1 MFFTNITLKLIYSYF
16 LSRKNLYQY
25 LLYLR
30 KIIHMKRVLLILSFI
45 SVFLTQEI
53 FISNS
58 KAQSIELIGDN
69 YVFGNPAMPIASYI
83 IVKNI
88 TSNSIDVR
96 CQKNII
102 DTTAGT
108 QNYFCWGTSC
118 WPSSTYVSPDPAG
131 IRTIPAGF
139 ADSTNF
145 TGYYDAAFSGQISS
159 ARAVVEYCFYPLGNI
174 SDSTCLTIHFNDSGP
189 SSTNDIS
196 KVTGLNDFY
205 PNPSDGKTSI
215 SYKAEKN
222 SQFHLIDILGNKIK
236 TFDLD
241 YTGTLEINTEE
252 FGSGI
257 YFGNLVVNKRLVE
270 VKKLVIN

>member
-1 MFFTNITLKLIYSYF
+1 M
-16 LSRKNLYQY
+16 
-25 LLYLR
+25 R
-30 KIIHMKRVLLILSFI
+30 KITQKKRVLLILSFI
-45 SVFLTQEI
+45 SVFLTHDI

-58 KAQSIELIGDN
+58 NAQSIELIGDN

-88 TSNSIDVR
+88 TSNSLDVR

-102 DTTAGT
+102 DTAAGT

-118 WPSSTYVSPDPAG
+118 WPSSTYVSPAPAG

-159 ARAVVEYCFYPLGNI
+159 ARAVVEYCFYPMLNDSVANI

-189 SSTNDIS
+189 SSINDIS

-215 SYKAEKN
+215 SYKAEK
-222 SQFHLIDILGNKIK
+222 GNGYS
-236 TFDLD
+236 DC
-241 YTGTLEINTEE
+241 
-252 FGSGI
+252 
-257 YFGNLVVNKRLVE
+257 V
-270 VKKLVIN
+270 

>member
-1 MFFTNITLKLIYSYF
+1 MFFTNITLKLINTYF
-16 LSRKNLYQY
+16 LRRKNLYQY

-30 KIIHMKRVLLILSFI
+30 KIIHMRRILLTLSFI
-45 SVFLTQEI
+45 SVFLTHDI

-58 KAQSIELIGDN
+58 NAQSIELIGDN

-88 TSNSIDVR
+88 TSNPIDVR

-102 DTTAGT
+102 DTAAGT

-145 TGYYDAAFSGQISS
+145 TGYYDAAFSGQPSQ

-189 SSTNDIS
+189 SSINDIS
-196 KVTGLNDFY
+196 KIGLNDFY
-205 PNPSDGKTSI
+205 PNPSNGKTSI
-215 SYKAEKN
+215 NYKAEKN

-241 YTGTLEINTEE
+241 YSGTLDIITEE

>member
-1 MFFTNITLKLIYSYF
+1 MFFTNITLKLINTYF

-30 KIIHMKRVLLILSFI
+30 KIIHMKRILLTLSFI
-45 SVFLTQEI
+45 SVFLTHDM

-58 KAQSIELIGDN
+58 NAQSIELIGDN

-88 TSNSIDVR
+88 TSNPIDVR

-102 DTTAGT
+102 DTAAGT

-145 TGYYDAAFSGQISS
+145 TGYYDAAFSGQPSQ
-159 ARAVVEYCFYPLGNI
+159 ARAVVEYCFYPIGNI

-189 SSTNDIS
+189 SSINDIS
-196 KVTGLNDFY
+196 KIGLNDFY
-205 PNPSDGKTSI
+205 PNPSNGKTSI
-215 SYKAEKN
+215 NYKAEKN

-241 YTGTLEINTEE
+241 YSGTLEISTEE

>member
-1 MFFTNITLKLIYSYF
+1 MFFTNITLKLINTYF

-30 KIIHMKRVLLILSFI
+30 KIIHMKRILLTLSFI
-45 SVFLTQEI
+45 SVFLTHDM

-58 KAQSIELIGDN
+58 NAQSIELIGDN

-88 TSNSIDVR
+88 TSNPIDVR

-102 DTTAGT
+102 DTAAGT

-145 TGYYDAAFSGQISS
+145 TGYYDAAFSGQPSQ

-189 SSTNDIS
+189 SSINDIS
-196 KVTGLNDFY
+196 KIGLNDFY
-205 PNPSDGKTSI
+205 PNPSNGKTSI
-215 SYKAEKN
+215 NYKAEKN

-241 YTGTLEINTEE
+241 YSGTLEISTEE

>member
-1 MFFTNITLKLIYSYF
+1 MFFTNITLKLINTYF
-16 LSRKNLYQY
+16 LTRKNLYQY

-30 KIIHMKRVLLILSFI
+30 KIIHMKRILLTLSLI
-45 SVFLTQEI
+45 SVFLTHDI
-53 FISNS
+53 FISSSN
-58 KAQSIELIGDN
+58 AQSIELIGDN

-88 TSNSIDVR
+88 TSNPIDVR

-102 DTTAGT
+102 DTAAGT

-145 TGYYDAAFSGQISS
+145 TGYYDAAFSGQPSQ

-189 SSTNDIS
+189 SSINDIS
-196 KVTGLNDFY
+196 KIGLNDFY
-205 PNPSDGKTSI
+205 PNPSNGKTSI
-215 SYKAEKN
+215 NYKAEKN

-241 YTGTLEINTEE
+241 YSGTLDISTEE

>member
-1 MFFTNITLKLIYSYF
+1 MFFTNITLKLINTYF
-16 LSRKNLYQY
+16 LTRKNLYQY

-30 KIIHMKRVLLILSFI
+30 KIIHMKRILLILSFI
-45 SVFLTQEI
+45 SVFLTHDM

-58 KAQSIELIGDN
+58 NAQSIELIGDN

-88 TSNSIDVR
+88 TSNPIDVR

-102 DTTAGT
+102 DTAAGT

-145 TGYYDAAFSGQISS
+145 TGYYDAAFSGQPSQ

-189 SSTNDIS
+189 SSINDIS
-196 KVTGLNDFY
+196 KIGLNDFY
-205 PNPSDGKTSI
+205 PNPSNGKTSI
-215 SYKAEKN
+215 NYKAEKN

-241 YTGTLEINTEE
+241 YSGTLEISTEE

-257 YFGNLVVNKRLVE
+257 YFGNLVINKRLVE

>member
-1 MFFTNITLKLIYSYF
+1 MFFTNITLKLINTYF
-16 LSRKNLYQY
+16 LTRKNLYQY

-30 KIIHMKRVLLILSFI
+30 KIIHMKRILLTLSFI
-45 SVFLTQEI
+45 SVFLTHDM

-58 KAQSIELIGDN
+58 NAQSIELIGDN

-88 TSNSIDVR
+88 TSNPIDVR

-102 DTTAGT
+102 DTAAGT

-145 TGYYDAAFSGQISS
+145 TGYYDAAFSGQPSQ

-189 SSTNDIS
+189 SSINDIS
-196 KVTGLNDFY
+196 KIGLNDFY
-205 PNPSDGKTSI
+205 PNPSNGKTSI
-215 SYKAEKN
+215 NYKAEKN

-241 YTGTLEINTEE
+241 YSGTLDISTEE

>member
-1 MFFTNITLKLIYSYF
+1 MFFTNITLKLINTYF
-16 LSRKNLYQY
+16 LARKNLYQY

-30 KIIHMKRVLLILSFI
+30 KIIHMKRILLTLSFI
-45 SVFLTQEI
+45 SVFLTHDM

-58 KAQSIELIGDN
+58 NAQSIELIGDN

-88 TSNSIDVR
+88 TSNPIDVR

-102 DTTAGT
+102 DTAAGT

-145 TGYYDAAFSGQISS
+145 TGYYDAAFSGQPSQ

-189 SSTNDIS
+189 SSINDIS
-196 KVTGLNDFY
+196 KIGLNDFY
-205 PNPSDGKTSI
+205 PNPSNGKTSI
-215 SYKAEKN
+215 NYKAEKN

-241 YTGTLEINTEE
+241 YSGTLEISTEE

>member
-1 MFFTNITLKLIYSYF
+1 MFFTNITLKLINTYF
-16 LSRKNLYQY
+16 LTRKNLFQY

-30 KIIHMKRVLLILSFI
+30 KIIHMKRILLTLSFI
-45 SVFLTQEI
+45 SVFLTHDI

-58 KAQSIELIGDN
+58 NAQSIELIGDN

-88 TSNSIDVR
+88 TSNPIDVR

-102 DTTAGT
+102 DTAAGT

-145 TGYYDAAFSGQISS
+145 TGYYDAAFSGQPSQ

-189 SSTNDIS
+189 SSINDIS
-196 KVTGLNDFY
+196 KIGLNDFY
-205 PNPSDGKTSI
+205 PNPSNGKTSI
-215 SYKAEKN
+215 NYKAEKN

-241 YTGTLEINTEE
+241 YSGTLDISTEE

-257 YFGNLVVNKRLVE
+257 YFGNLVVNKKLVE

>member
-1 MFFTNITLKLIYSYF
+1 MFFTNITLKLINTYF
-16 LSRKNLYQY
+16 LRRKNLHQY

-30 KIIHMKRVLLILSFI
+30 KIIHMKRILLTLSFI
-45 SVFLTQEI
+45 SVFLTHDI

-58 KAQSIELIGDN
+58 NAQSIELIGDN

-88 TSNSIDVR
+88 TSNPIDVR

-102 DTTAGT
+102 DTAAGT

-145 TGYYDAAFSGQISS
+145 TGYYDAAFSGQPSQ

-189 SSTNDIS
+189 SSINDIS
-196 KVTGLNDFY
+196 KIGLNDFY
-205 PNPSDGKTSI
+205 PNPSNGKTSI
-215 SYKAEKN
+215 NYKAEKN

-241 YTGTLEINTEE
+241 YSGTLEISTEE

>member
-1 MFFTNITLKLIYSYF
+1 MFFTNITLKLINTYF
-16 LSRKNLYQY
+16 LRRKNLHQY

-30 KIIHMKRVLLILSFI
+30 KIIHMKRILLTLSFI
-45 SVFLTQEI
+45 SVFLTHDM

-58 KAQSIELIGDN
+58 NAQSIELIGDN

-88 TSNSIDVR
+88 TSNPIDVR

-102 DTTAGT
+102 DTAAGT

-145 TGYYDAAFSGQISS
+145 TGYYDAAFSGQPSQ

-189 SSTNDIS
+189 SSINDIS
-196 KVTGLNDFY
+196 KIGLNDFY
-205 PNPSDGKTSI
+205 PNPSNGKTSI
-215 SYKAEKN
+215 NYKAEKN

-241 YTGTLEINTEE
+241 YSGTLEISTEE

>member
-1 MFFTNITLKLIYSYF
+1 MFFTNITLKLINTYF
-16 LSRKNLYQY
+16 LRRKNLHQY

-30 KIIHMKRVLLILSFI
+30 KIIHMKRILLTLSFI
-45 SVFLTQEI
+45 SVFLTHDM

-58 KAQSIELIGDN
+58 NAQSIELIGDN

-88 TSNSIDVR
+88 TSNPIDVR

-102 DTTAGT
+102 DTAAGT

-145 TGYYDAAFSGQISS
+145 TGYYDAAFSGQPSQ

-189 SSTNDIS
+189 SSINDIS
-196 KVTGLNDFY
+196 KIGLNDFY
-205 PNPSDGKTSI
+205 PNPSNGKTSI
-215 SYKAEKN
+215 NYKAEKN

-241 YTGTLEINTEE
+241 YSGTLEISIEE

>member
-1 MFFTNITLKLIYSYF
+1 MFFTNITLKLINSYF
-16 LSRKNLYQY
+16 LTRKNLCQY

-30 KIIHMKRVLLILSFI
+30 KITHMKRVLLILSSI
-45 SVFLTQEI
+45 SVFLTHDI

-58 KAQSIELIGDN
+58 NAQSIELIGDN

-88 TSNSIDVR
+88 TSNPIDVR

-102 DTTAGT
+102 DTAAGT

-145 TGYYDAAFSGQISS
+145 TGYYDAAFSGQPSQ

-196 KVTGLNDFY
+196 KIGLNDFY
-205 PNPSDGKTSI
+205 PNPSNGKTSI
-215 SYKAEKN
+215 NYKAEKN

-241 YTGTLEINTEE
+241 YSGTLEISTEE

>member
-1 MFFTNITLKLIYSYF
+1 MFFTNITLKLINTYF
-16 LSRKNLYQY
+16 LRRKNLHQY

-30 KIIHMKRVLLILSFI
+30 KIIHMKRILLTLSFI
-45 SVFLTQEI
+45 SVFLTHDI

-58 KAQSIELIGDN
+58 NAQSIELIGDN

-88 TSNSIDVR
+88 TSNPLDVR

-102 DTTAGT
+102 DTAAGT

-145 TGYYDAAFSGQISS
+145 TGYYDAAFSGQPSQ

-189 SSTNDIS
+189 SSINDIS
-196 KVTGLNDFY
+196 KIGLNDFY
-205 PNPSDGKTSI
+205 PNPSNGKTSI
-215 SYKAEKN
+215 NYKAEKN

-241 YTGTLEINTEE
+241 YSGTLEISTEE

>member
-1 MFFTNITLKLIYSYF
+1 MFFTNITLKLINTYF
-16 LSRKNLYQY
+16 LSRKYLYQY

-30 KIIHMKRVLLILSFI
+30 KIINMKRILLTLSFI
-45 SVFLTQEI
+45 SVFLTHDM

-58 KAQSIELIGDN
+58 NAQSIELIGDN

-88 TSNSIDVR
+88 TSNPIDVR

-102 DTTAGT
+102 DTAAGT

-145 TGYYDAAFSGQISS
+145 TGYYDAAFSGQPSQ

-189 SSTNDIS
+189 SSINDIS
-196 KVTGLNDFY
+196 KIGLNDFF
-205 PNPSDGKTSI
+205 PNPSNGKTSI
-215 SYKAEKN
+215 NYKAEKN

-241 YTGTLEINTEE
+241 YSGTLEISTEE

>member
-1 MFFTNITLKLIYSYF
+1 MFFTNITLKLINTYF

-30 KIIHMKRVLLILSFI
+30 KIIHMKRILLTLSFI
-45 SVFLTQEI
+45 SVFLTHDM

-58 KAQSIELIGDN
+58 NAQSIELIGDN

-88 TSNSIDVR
+88 TSNPIDVR

-102 DTTAGT
+102 DTAAGT

-145 TGYYDAAFSGQISS
+145 TGYYDAAFSGQPSQ

-189 SSTNDIS
+189 SSINDIS
-196 KVTGLNDFY
+196 KIGLNDFY
-205 PNPSDGKTSI
+205 PNPSNGKTSI
-215 SYKAEKN
+215 NYKAEKN

-241 YTGTLEINTEE
+241 YSGTLDISTEE

>member
-1 MFFTNITLKLIYSYF
+1 MFFTNITLKLINTYF
-16 LSRKNLYQY
+16 LTRKNLYQY

-30 KIIHMKRVLLILSFI
+30 KIIHMKRILLTLSFI
-45 SVFLTQEI
+45 SVFLTHDM

-58 KAQSIELIGDN
+58 NAQSIELIGDN

-88 TSNSIDVR
+88 TSNPIDVR

-102 DTTAGT
+102 DTAAGT

-145 TGYYDAAFSGQISS
+145 TGYYDAAFSGQPSQ

-189 SSTNDIS
+189 SSINDIS
-196 KVTGLNDFY
+196 KIGLNDFY
-205 PNPSDGKTSI
+205 PNPSNGKTSI
-215 SYKAEKN
+215 NYKAEKN

-241 YTGTLEINTEE
+241 YSGTLEISTEE

>member
-1 MFFTNITLKLIYSYF
+1 MFFTNITLKLINTYF

-30 KIIHMKRVLLILSFI
+30 KIIHMKRILLTLSFI
-45 SVFLTQEI
+45 SVFLTHDM

-58 KAQSIELIGDN
+58 NAQSIELIGDN

-88 TSNSIDVR
+88 TSNPIDVR

-102 DTTAGT
+102 DTAAGT

-145 TGYYDAAFSGQISS
+145 TGYYDAAFSGQPSQ

-189 SSTNDIS
+189 SSINDIS
-196 KVTGLNDFY
+196 IIGLNDFY
-205 PNPSDGKTSI
+205 PNPSNGKTSI
-215 SYKAEKN
+215 NYKAEKN

-241 YTGTLEINTEE
+241 YSGTLDISTEE

>member
-1 MFFTNITLKLIYSYF
+1 MFFTNITLKLINTYF
-16 LSRKNLYQY
+16 LTRKNLYQY

-30 KIIHMKRVLLILSFI
+30 KIIHMKRILLTLSFI
-45 SVFLTQEI
+45 SVFLTHDM

-58 KAQSIELIGDN
+58 NAQSIELIGDN

-88 TSNSIDVR
+88 TSNPIDVR

-102 DTTAGT
+102 DTAAGT

-145 TGYYDAAFSGQISS
+145 TGYYDAAFSGQPSQ

-189 SSTNDIS
+189 SSINDIS
-196 KVTGLNDFY
+196 KIGLNDFY
-205 PNPSDGKTSI
+205 PNPSNGKTSI
-215 SYKAEKN
+215 NYKAEKN

-236 TFDLD
+236 TFELD
-241 YTGTLEINTEE
+241 YSGTLEISTEE

>member
-1 MFFTNITLKLIYSYF
+1 MFFTNITLKLINTYF
-16 LSRKNLYQY
+16 LTRKNLYQY

-30 KIIHMKRVLLILSFI
+30 KIIHMKRILLILSFI
-45 SVFLTQEI
+45 SVFLTHDI

-58 KAQSIELIGDN
+58 NAQSIELIGDN

-88 TSNSIDVR
+88 TSNPIDVR

-102 DTTAGT
+102 DTAAGT

-145 TGYYDAAFSGQISS
+145 TGYYDAAFSGQPSQ

-189 SSTNDIS
+189 SSINDIP
-196 KVTGLNDFY
+196 KIGLNNFF
-205 PNPSDGKTSI
+205 PNPSNGKTSI
-215 SYKAEKN
+215 NYKAEKN

-241 YTGTLEINTEE
+241 YSGTLEISTEE

>member
-30 KIIHMKRVLLILSFI
+30 KIIQMKRILLMLSLI
-45 SVFLTQEI
+45 SVFLTHDI
-53 FISNS
+53 FISSTN
-58 KAQSIELIGDN
+58 AQSIELIGDN

-83 IVKNI
+83 IVKNT
-88 TSNSIDVR
+88 TSNSLDVR

-102 DTTAGT
+102 DTAAGT

-145 TGYYDAAFSGQISS
+145 TGYYDAAFSGQPTQ

-189 SSTNDIS
+189 SSINDIS
-196 KVTGLNDFY
+196 KIGLNDFF
-205 PNPSDGKTSI
+205 PNPTNGTTSI
-215 SYKAEKN
+215 NYKAEKN

-241 YTGTLEINTEE
+241 YTGNLEINTEE

>member
-1 MFFTNITLKLIYSYF
+1 MFFTNITLKLINTYF
-16 LSRKNLYQY
+16 LTRKNLYQY

-30 KIIHMKRVLLILSFI
+30 KIIHMKRILLTLSFI
-45 SVFLTQEI
+45 SVFLTHDM

-58 KAQSIELIGDN
+58 NAQSIELIGDN

-88 TSNSIDVR
+88 TSNPIDVR

-102 DTTAGT
+102 DTAAGT

-145 TGYYDAAFSGQISS
+145 TGYYDAAFSGQPSQ

-189 SSTNDIS
+189 SSINDIS
-196 KVTGLNDFY
+196 KIGLNDFY
-205 PNPSDGKTSI
+205 PNPSNGKTSI
-215 SYKAEKN
+215 NYKAQKN

-241 YTGTLEINTEE
+241 YSGTLEISTEE

-257 YFGNLVVNKRLVE
+257 YFGNLVVNKRLVA

>member
-1 MFFTNITLKLIYSYF
+1 MFFTNITLKLINTYF
-16 LSRKNLYQY
+16 LSRKNLHQY

-30 KIIHMKRVLLILSFI
+30 KIIHMKRILLTLSFI
-45 SVFLTQEI
+45 SVFLTHDI

-58 KAQSIELIGDN
+58 NAQSIELIGDN

-88 TSNSIDVR
+88 TSNPIDVR

-102 DTTAGT
+102 DTAAGT

-145 TGYYDAAFSGQISS
+145 TGYYDAAFSGQPSQ

-189 SSTNDIS
+189 SSINDIS
-196 KVTGLNDFY
+196 KIGLNDFY
-205 PNPSDGKTSI
+205 PNPSNGKTSI
-215 SYKAEKN
+215 NYKAEKN

-241 YTGTLEINTEE
+241 YTGNLEINTEE

>member
-1 MFFTNITLKLIYSYF
+1 MK
-16 LSRKNLYQY
+16 
-25 LLYLR
+25 
-30 KIIHMKRVLLILSFI
+30 KIIFILSLI
-45 SVFLTQEI
+45 SVFLTQYV
-53 FISNS
+53 FVNHAQ
-58 KAQSIELIGDN
+58 AQSIELIGNN
-69 YVFGNPAMPIASYI
+69 YVSGNPAMPIASYI
-83 IVKNI
+83 IVKNL
-88 TSNSIDVR
+88 TSNSLDVR

-108 QNYFCWGTSC
+108 QNYFCWGTTC
-118 WPSSTYVSPDPAG
+118 WPSSVYLSPIPSG

-145 TGYYDAAFSGQISS
+145 TGYYDAFGKQ
-159 ARAVVEYCFYPLGNI
+159 ARAIVEYCFYPMLNDSVADI

-189 SSTNDIS
+189 SSVNDIS
-196 KVTGLNDFY
+196 KVIGLNDFY

-215 SYKAEKN
+215 RYNAGKN

-241 YTGTLEINTEE
+241 YTGTLDISTNE

-257 YFGNLVVNKRLVE
+257 YFGNLVVNKRLVA

>member
-1 MFFTNITLKLIYSYF
+1 
-16 LSRKNLYQY
+16 
-25 LLYLR
+25 
-30 KIIHMKRVLLILSFI
+30 MKRILLTLSFI
-45 SVFLTQEI
+45 SVFLTHDI

-58 KAQSIELIGDN
+58 NAQSIELIGDN

-88 TSNSIDVR
+88 TSNPIDVR

-102 DTTAGT
+102 DTAAGT

-145 TGYYDAAFSGQISS
+145 TGYYDAAFSGQISQ

-189 SSTNDIS
+189 SSINDIS
-196 KVTGLNDFY
+196 KVIGLNDFY
-205 PNPSDGKTSI
+205 PNPSNGKTSI
-215 SYKAEKN
+215 IIKLKKN

-241 YTGTLEINTEE
+241 YSGTLEINTEE

-257 YFGNLVVNKRLVE
+257 Y
-270 VKKLVIN
+270 LVIW

>member
-1 MFFTNITLKLIYSYF
+1 MFFTNITLKLINTYF

-30 KIIHMKRVLLILSFI
+30 KIIHMKRILLTLSFI
-45 SVFLTQEI
+45 SVFLTHDM

-58 KAQSIELIGDN
+58 NAQSIELIGDN

-88 TSNSIDVR
+88 TSNPIDVR

-102 DTTAGT
+102 DTAAGT

-145 TGYYDAAFSGQISS
+145 TGYYDAAFSGQPSQ

-189 SSTNDIS
+189 SSINDIS
-196 KVTGLNDFY
+196 KIGLNDFY
-205 PNPSDGKTSI
+205 PNPSNGKTSI
-215 SYKAEKN
+215 NYKAEKN

-236 TFDLD
+236 TFELD
-241 YTGTLEINTEE
+241 YSGTLEISTEE

>member
-1 MFFTNITLKLIYSYF
+1 MKKI
-16 LSRKNLYQY
+16 
-25 LLYLR
+25 LLT
-30 KIIHMKRVLLILSFI
+30 LSFI
-45 SVFLTQEI
+45 SVFLTHDM

-58 KAQSIELIGDN
+58 NAQSIELIGDN

-88 TSNSIDVR
+88 TSNPIDVR

-102 DTTAGT
+102 DTAAGT

-145 TGYYDAAFSGQISS
+145 TGYYDAAFSGQPSQ

-189 SSTNDIS
+189 SSINDIS
-196 KVTGLNDFY
+196 KIGLNDFY
-205 PNPSDGKTSI
+205 PNPSNGKTSI
-215 SYKAEKN
+215 NYKAEKN

-241 YTGTLEINTEE
+241 YSGTLEISTEE